1 MALPT
6 LPPFATL
13 RAFDMVGRSGG
24 IRKAAAQLGLSHA
37 IVSRHLATLEQ
48 YLGLS
53 LFNRRTG
60 ELTEHGRRYHARIA
74 AAIAELEAATTD
86 IRGTREHSLSIWCSA
101 GFSLHWLAQ
110 RLADFQRRATSAG
123 GLVVDLRSTDAEP
136 MFERGE
142 ADGDIRY
149 LSDAAAK
156 SLPAAVRA
164 ELLARPDVFP
174 VTSPELLGF
183 LSHPLRCRADILQL
197 PLVDEGGGEEWAEW
211 LAVQRVAADL
221 RKPPV
226 ARFGQ
231 AHLAL
236 MAARSGQGVA
246 LANAYLVA
254 DDLARGTLVRV
265 LPGDDIWEPAPI
277 GAYYFR
283 CARAR
288 WSDPLL
294 ARFRRWLRN
303 AVQTSA

>member
-1 MALPT
+1 MTLPT
-6 LPPFATL
+6 LPPFAAL

-24 IRKAAAQLGLSHA
+24 IRKAATQLGLSHA

-48 YLGLS
+48 HLGVN

-60 ELTEHGRRYHARIA
+60 ELSEHGRRYHARVA
-74 AAIAELEAATTD
+74 AAIADLEAATEAF
-86 IRGTREHSLSIWCSA
+86 RGTRERALTIWCSA

-110 RLADFQRRATSAG
+110 RLPDFQRRATASA
-123 GLVVDLRSTDAEP
+123 VVIDLRSTDAEP
-136 MFERGE
+136 SFDSGE

-149 LSDAAAK
+149 LSDGAA
-156 SLPAAVRA
+156 SNLPASVRT
-164 ELLARPDVFP
+164 ELLVRPDVFP
-174 VTSPELLGF
+174 VASPALLGQQANA
-183 LSHPLRCRADILQL
+183 LRRRADIFEL
-197 PLVDEGGGEEWAEW
+197 PLIHEGGGEEWAQW
-211 LAVQRVAADL
+211 LAVQGIATGATQ
-221 RKPPV
+221 PPA

-246 LANAYLVA
+246 LANTYLVA

-265 LPGDDIWEPAPI
+265 LPADDAWQSAPI

-294 ARFRRWLRN
+294 ARFRRWLRD
-303 AVQTSA
+303 AVQATV